1 MQILSFVICLVLLGS
16 CDGLDR
22 LKLLGDSY
30 VGYKQSNLIESFGKP
45 KDITYIGPEKVL
57 EFRFVEHFFNLSP
70 FDPQNPNNPAN
81 DPRFNNPGVNSP
93 LANPNLNNS
102 IVNGGIRSNGRG
114 DVSFRYGELQGAYSR
129 KECNLRFTVD
139 SNDLVKNWNYTGNNC
154 LAYATRANLNR
165 QYLRDLPGI
174 IDKTYGLK
182 LKNSS
187 KGLRV
192 KSVHPLSS
200 AAQLGLLEGDTITK
214 INDLVTRNLTE
225 ISALVELSKYAQ
237 VKLEVLRG
245 KEIMSFNVKKSDI
258 PRLDLFNKK
267 ERKFMGFR

>member
-1 MQILSFVICLVLLGS
+1 
-16 CDGLDR
+16 
-22 LKLLGDSY
+22 
-30 VGYKQSNLIESFGKP
+30 
-45 KDITYIGPEKVL
+45 
-57 EFRFVEHFFNLSP
+57 
-70 FDPQNPNNPAN
+70 
-81 DPRFNNPGVNSP
+81 
-93 LANPNLNNS
+93 
-102 IVNGGIRSNGRG
+102 
-114 DVSFRYGELQGAYSR
+114 
-129 KECNLRFTVD
+129 
-139 SNDLVKNWNYTGNNC
+139 

-165 QYLRDLPGI
+165 QYLRDLPQI

-200 AAQLGLLEGDTITK
+200 AGQLGLLEGDIITK
-214 INDLVTRNLTE
+214 INDLMTRNLTE

-245 KEIMSFNVKKSDI
+245 KELMSFNVKKSDI